1 MSQLTI
7 VTGGAGII
15 GSHLVERLARSAQ
28 TVLVIERPGTDVDH
42 LLAEVEV
49 VFADIRDRNASATAL
64 KGGRW
69 IYHLARCRNGP
80 AYRYPDRRC
89 RIT

>member
-64 KGGRW
+64 KGGALDLPFGSLSERTG
-69 IYHLARCRNGP
+69 IPIPR
-80 AYRYPDRRC
+80 
-89 RIT
+89 